1 MAAPN
6 AFMTWVNSPAG
17 PKTTHFW
24 GPVANW
30 GLVLAGIM
38 DLKKPAEAI
47 SVNMTGVLCGYSL
60 LFMVRGPLAG
70 ARYPRANTK
79 QPLTPPHPH
88 PHPPIGF
95 FPPACFFCQRFAWMV
110 TPRNYLLLSCHICN
124 EGVQSYQLQRALRHQ
139 WGWDKAEGAA
149 AAPAK
154 LA

>member
-1 MAAPN
+1 MA
-6 AFMTWVNSPAG
+6 WVNSPAG
-17 PKTTHFW
+17 PRTTHFW

-60 LFMVRGPLAG
+60 LFM
-70 ARYPRANTK
+70 
-79 QPLTPPHPH
+79 
-88 PHPPIGF
+88 
-95 FPPACFFCQRFAWMV
+95 RFAWMV

-124 EGVQSYQLQRALRHQ
+124 EAVQGYQLQRALKHQ
-139 WGWDKAEGAA
+139 WGWDSEAPAA
-149 AAPAK
+149 AATAPPAAEAKK